1 MNKNQ
6 RDTHKYDRAC
16 MGLKLGGYLKHIKT
30 WCALQLTKTWKIA
43 NFPIYSI
50 ANSWNE
56 RILRGFF
63 YSRIG
68 GVWHWVPHPK
78 NPIVNHVD
86 PHGFDQASDFLEG
99 SAGKRP
105 WKAWFRQLW
114 KWGNHDLSR
123 NGHSTSLNTIIE
135 HLWKWGNTSLKIKLW
150 GKGWKASFLK
160 HLETIYQTKPQFFWF
175 IDTCEH
181 CPKPRDKRKQIP
193 KHI

>member
-1 MNKNQ
+1 MVCFATNKNMENSKFPNLFDCQ
-6 RDTHKYDRAC
+6 LLEWTDTSWIFLIP
-16 MGLKLGGYLKHIKT
+16 GLGVYGIGY
-30 WCALQLTKTWKIA
+30 
-43 NFPIYSI
+43 
-50 ANSWNE
+50 
-56 RILRGFF
+56 
-63 YSRIG
+63 
-68 GVWHWVPHPK
+68 PK